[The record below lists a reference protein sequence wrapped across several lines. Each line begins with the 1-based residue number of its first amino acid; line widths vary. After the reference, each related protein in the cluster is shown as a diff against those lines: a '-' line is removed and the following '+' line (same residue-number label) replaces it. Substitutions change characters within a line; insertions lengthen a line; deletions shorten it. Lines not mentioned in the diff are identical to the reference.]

1 MSNYTTKTAALKAVT
16 IDTTTVDAKRIDTK
30 KLFVNGSTLEE
41 VILQTSPKGINNAV
55 RFSTTF
61 GSIKDKEIQQDEWYI
76 GINGGTFH
84 IQNLSLSGTWQVV
97 QLVINRSVVSPHWEV
112 YDWEWDCQLWEDGDD
127 LSQIYGGIND
137 NTVISILVAIHE
149 Q

>member
-1 MSNYTTKTAALKAVT
+1 M
-16 IDTTTVDAKRIDTK
+16 D
-30 KLFVNGSTLEE
+30 
-41 VILQTSPKGINNAV
+41 
-55 RFSTTF
+55 
-61 GSIKDKEIQQDEWYI
+61 
-76 GINGGTFH
+76 GGTFC

>member
-1 MSNYTTKTAALKAVT
+1 MKNYTTQTAALKATT
-16 IDTTTVDAKRIDTK
+16 IDTRLLDAKRIDTQ

-55 RFSTTF
+55 RFSTTI
-61 GSIKDKEIQQDEWYI
+61 GSIKDKVIQQDEWYI
-76 GINGGTFH
+76 SMDGGTFC